1 MPLSLVV
8 GIVAVCLVLEAFFSG
23 SELALISADRIRL
36 QAHARRGS
44 SRDRLIAR
52 FLERPQDLI
61 AASLIGTNVCVVA
74 STTVVTLY
82 MLDASPERAELISV
96 AIMAPLIL
104 VFGEIVPKSVF
115 QHYADAVA
123 PRAIYL
129 LWGFYALF
137 SPIVALASRVSDLI
151 LRGLRVRERRPFMTR
166 DELRLLLDL
175 PPTAGAGQISG
186 DEKRMIRRI
195 FQFGET
201 SVYDVML
208 PLSEVC
214 ALPSTVTVEE
224 GAKEIADKG
233 YTRIPIYGV
242 RIDEIQG
249 VVHAFDV
256 LRAPAGAVLRDVARK
271 AIFVPESQ
279 PARDCLIRLQREGQ
293 GMAVVV
299 DEYGGAVGIV
309 TVEDILEEVV
319 GEIEDEHDVREPGP
333 PLIRREDPQ
342 TYRVQGRAPLARI
355 NAELRVQLPEGE
367 DYETLAGLLLDRAK
381 RIPRVGET
389 VPLGPVNATVT
400 VATDRSIDEVLLVLP
415 RRGRPDAGS
424 GS

>member
-1 MPLSLVV
+1 MIPLSVV
-8 GIVAVCLVLEAFFSG
+8 VAVVVVCLILEAFFSG

-61 AASLIGTNVCVVA
+61 ATSLIGTNICIVA

-82 MLDASPERAELISV
+82 ASAVAPHRAELISV
-96 AIMAPLIL
+96 LVMTPLIL

-115 QHYADAVA
+115 QHFADAVA

-137 SPIVALASRVSDLI
+137 SPIVVLSSRVSDLL

-175 PPTAGAGQISG
+175 PQKAGADQISG

-195 FQFGET
+195 FEFGET

-224 GAKEIADKG
+224 GAREIADKG
-233 YTRIPIYGV
+233 YTRIPIYGARV
-242 RIDEIQG
+242 DEVQG

-256 LRAPAGAVLRDVARK
+256 LRAPPELPLRDVARK
-271 AIFVPESQ
+271 AIFVPENQ
-279 PARDCLIRLQREGQ
+279 PARDCLIRLQRESQ

-333 PLIRREDPQ
+333 PLIRREDPY
-342 TYRVQGRAPLARI
+342 TFRIQGRAPLAQVS
-355 NAELRVQLPEGE
+355 AELRVPLPEGE
-367 DYETLAGLLLDRAK
+367 DYETLAGLLLDRLK
-381 RIPRVGET
+381 RIPRVGEML
-389 VPLGPVNATVT
+389 PLGAVTATVT
-400 VATDRSIDEVLLVLP
+400 AATDRSIDEVLLVLP
-415 RRGRPDAGS
+415 RRGRTEGAP
-424 GS
+424 

>member
-1 MPLSLVV
+1 VIPLPAVV
-8 GIVAVCLVLEAFFSG
+8 AVVAVCLLLEALFSG

-36 QAHARRGS
+36 QTHARRGS

-52 FLERPQDLI
+52 FLGRPQDLI
-61 AASLIGTNVCVVA
+61 ATSLIGTTTCVVV

-82 MLDASPERAELISV
+82 ALEVAPRHAELISV
-96 AIMAPLIL
+96 AVMTPLIL

-115 QHYADAVA
+115 QHYADTAA
-123 PRAIYL
+123 PRSIYL

-137 SPIVALASRVSDLI
+137 SPIVAMASRVSDVL
-151 LRGLRVRERRPFMTR
+151 LRGLRVQERRPFMTR
-166 DELRLLLDL
+166 EELRLLLEL
-175 PPTAGAGQISG
+175 PPKAGPDQISG

-195 FQFGET
+195 FDFGET

-214 ALPSTVTVEE
+214 ALPGSVAVED
-224 GAKEIADKG
+224 GAREIADKG
-233 YTRIPIYGV
+233 YTRVPIYGV
-242 RIDEIQG
+242 RVDEVQG

-256 LRAPAGAVLRDVARK
+256 LRAAPGTPLRDVARK

-299 DEYGGAVGIV
+299 DEYGGTVGIV

-333 PLIRREDPQ
+333 PPIRREDAY
-342 TYRVQGRAPLARI
+342 TFRVQGRAALAQV
-355 NAELRVQLPEGE
+355 NAELRIQLPEGE
-367 DYETLAGLLLDRAK
+367 DYETLAGLLLDRVK
-381 RIPRVGET
+381 RIPRVGEI
-389 VPLGPVNATVT
+389 VSLGAVTATVT
-400 VATDRSIDEVLLVLP
+400 AASERSIDEVLLALP
-415 RRGRPDAGS
+415 HRGRPEG
-424 GS
+424 GG

>member
-1 MPLSLVV
+1 VIPLSVV
-8 GIVAVCLVLEAFFSG
+8 VAVVVVCLILEAFFSG

-61 AASLIGTNVCVVA
+61 ATSLIGTNICIVA

-82 MLDASPERAELISV
+82 ASAVAPHRAELISV
-96 AIMAPLIL
+96 LVMTPLIL

-115 QHYADAVA
+115 QHFADAVA

-137 SPIVALASRVSDLI
+137 SPIVVLSSRVSDLL

-175 PPTAGAGQISG
+175 PQKAGADQISG

-195 FQFGET
+195 FEFGET

-224 GAKEIADKG
+224 GAREIADKG
-233 YTRIPIYGV
+233 YTRIPIYGARV
-242 RIDEIQG
+242 DEVQG

-256 LRAPAGAVLRDVARK
+256 LRAPPELPLRDVARK
-271 AIFVPESQ
+271 AIFVPENQ
-279 PARDCLIRLQREGQ
+279 PARDCLIRLQRESQ

-333 PLIRREDPQ
+333 PLIRREDPY
-342 TYRVQGRAPLARI
+342 TFRIQGRAPLAQVS
-355 NAELRVQLPEGE
+355 AELRVPLPEGE
-367 DYETLAGLLLDRAK
+367 DYETLAGLLLDRLK
-381 RIPRVGET
+381 RIPRVGEML
-389 VPLGPVNATVT
+389 PLGAVTATVT
-400 VATDRSIDEVLLVLP
+400 AATDRSIDEVLLVLP
-415 RRGRPDAGS
+415 RRGRTEGAP
-424 GS
+424 